1 MRSAAIDALLRA
13 AVADREVPGAV
24 AAVTDLER
32 TVILTAAGGAAD
44 GRAMSTNTV
53 FRVASMTKLVTA
65 VAVMMLVERGR
76 LSLDDPLSRHLPG
89 YRDPPVLRAFDAQ
102 SGHYDTEPASRQA
115 TLHEFLTHT
124 SGYGYWFLSEP
135 LLAVTGRNASYLNAP
150 FLLHEPGTRFTY
162 GIGTDVLGQL
172 FAPVTGQPI
181 AQFFE
186 EHLFAPLGM
195 RSSGYAP
202 PPDASRLASLQ
213 VRGADGF
220 VAASP
225 QPAPDVPRAGG
236 GLLASTEDYLAL
248 LRLMLNGGSV
258 SGRAL
263 LSAESVARIQA
274 NGIGALAAEP
284 PRTSAPDR
292 TCDFIFMDGT
302 QKFGLGVMIES
313 HDRPGGRPAGSY
325 GWGGIYNT
333 WFWVDPVAG
342 IAACLMMQMAPFS
355 APACVSLLERFER
368 AVYETL

>member
-1 MRSAAIDALLRA
+1 VRSAAIDALLRA

-24 AAVTDLER
+24 AAVSDRQR
-32 TVILTAAGGAAD
+32 TVMLAAAGEAAD
-44 GRAMSTNTV
+44 GRAMSTDTV

-65 VAVMMLVERGR
+65 VAVMTLVEQGQ

-89 YRDPPVLRAFDAQ
+89 YRDPPVLRAFDAH
-102 SGHYDTEPASRQA
+102 SGQYDTQPAPHQA
-115 TLHEFLTHT
+115 SLHELLAHT
-124 SGYGYWFLSEP
+124 SGYGYWFLSEA
-135 LLAVTGRNASYLNAP
+135 LLAVTGRNASYLGAP

-172 FAPVTGQPI
+172 FAPVTGKPI
-181 AQFFE
+181 EQFFAE
-186 EHLFAPLGM
+186 QVFAPLGM
-195 RSSGYAP
+195 RSSGFAP

-213 VRGADGF
+213 VRGAKGF
-220 VAASP
+220 VPASP

-236 GLLASTEDYLAL
+236 GLLASAEDYLAL

-258 SGRAL
+258 GRRAL
-263 LSAESVARIQA
+263 LSAESVARIHA

-292 TCDFIFMDGT
+292 TSDFTFMDGT
-302 QKFGLGVMIES
+302 QKFGFGVMIES
-313 HDRPGGRPAGSY
+313 HDRPGGRLAGSY

-368 AVYETL
+368 AVYAAL